1 MKEEKKRMEELINI
15 CTYKEFKAATDRE
28 VLNQAE
34 GFVRLGYLLRKARDT
49 EILRD
54 SGYPTVVAFAEGEY
68 GLTETY
74 VSRYIAINKRYSQDG
89 YSPYLQERF
98 QGYGMAKLA
107 EMLTLSDEVVEA
119 LPPELSK
126 TEIQEVKREIRKEQE
141 ITDLEVMLEETE
153 NGSEEKSS
161 LEKWLQVYI
170 QENKEEWSRAKKQM
184 PGSKGKEREEEKEG
198 EGEEEVKINW
208 VMDFLAPTGIA
219 AKMARIKGEGKFML
233 TIKGKYSPLELLNLR
248 TNEKET
254 YTLTECAEL
263 MESIRMREGE
273 EEKPEQKQEKP
284 EQEQENLVRNSQ
296 KPEQEKETKRKDE
309 ASEAKLAPVQ
319 EMAENEE
326 PPKAKEETQSEKRQT
341 IAEEEKDEGRQ
352 MEVEDYPE
360 FLPEGYTPTA
370 YIKCHDGSEVEE
382 KEWREAKVLIG
393 KMYED
398 TAMENWNLEEVYR
411 KAKKLV
417 IILEKLHK
425 ER

>member
-1 MKEEKKRMEELINI
+1 MEELVNI

-74 VSRYIAINKRYSQDG
+74 VSRYIAINKRYSKDG
-89 YSPYLQERF
+89 YSPYLKERF

-141 ITDLEVMLEETE
+141 ITDLEVMLEEKE
-153 NGSEEKSS
+153 DGNEEKSS

-170 QENKEEWSRAKKQM
+170 QENKEEWSRAKKQV
-184 PGSKGKEREEEKEG
+184 PGSKGKEG
-198 EGEEEVKINW
+198 AAGDEGEEEAKINW

-254 YTLTECAEL
+254 YTLKECAEL

-273 EEKPEQKQEKP
+273 EEKAGQEQEKP
-284 EQEQENLVRNSQ
+284 IQNSQ
-296 KPEQEKETKRKDE
+296 NPKLKKEAERKNE
-309 ASEAKLAPVQ
+309 TLEAKLAPVQ
-319 EMAENEE
+319 EMAAEEE

-382 KEWREAKVLIG
+382 KEWREVKTLIG
-393 KMYED
+393 KLYED
-398 TAMENWNLEEVYR
+398 TAMEHWNLEEVYR

>member
-1 MKEEKKRMEELINI
+1 MEELINI

-170 QENKEEWSRAKKQM
+170 QENKEEWSRAKKQVS
-184 PGSKGKEREEEKEG
+184 GSKGKEREEEKEG
-198 EGEEEVKINW
+198 EEEAKINW

-254 YTLTECAEL
+254 YSLTECAEL

>member
-1 MKEEKKRMEELINI
+1 MKEEKKRMEELVNI

-54 SGYPTVVAFAEGEY
+54 SGYPTVVTFAEGEY

-141 ITDLEVMLEETE
+141 ITDLEVMLEEKE
-153 NGSEEKSS
+153 DGNEEKSS

-170 QENKEEWSRAKKQM
+170 QENKEEWSRAKKQV
-184 PGSKGKEREEEKEG
+184 PGSKGKEGKEG
-198 EGEEEVKINW
+198 AAGDEGEEEAKINW

-273 EEKPEQKQEKP
+273 EEKEAERKE
-284 EQEQENLVRNSQ
+284 EAERRN
-296 KPEQEKETKRKDE
+296 E
-309 ASEAKLAPVQ
+309 ASEEKLAPVQ
-319 EMAENEE
+319 EMAEDEE

-341 IAEEEKDEGRQ
+341 IAEEEKEEGRQ

-360 FLPEGYTPTA
+360 LLPEGYTPTA

-382 KEWREAKVLIG
+382 KEWRQAKTLIG
-393 KMYED
+393 KLYED

-417 IILEKLHK
+417 IILEKLYK

>member
-1 MKEEKKRMEELINI
+1 MEELVNI

-89 YSPYLQERF
+89 YSPYLKERF

-141 ITDLEVMLEETE
+141 ITDLEVMLEEKE
-153 NGSEEKSS
+153 DGSEGKSN

-170 QENKEEWSRAKKQM
+170 QENKEEWNRAKKSM
-184 PGSKGKEREEEKEG
+184 PGSKGKEGEEREE
-198 EGEEEVKINW
+198 EEEVKING

-254 YTLTECAEL
+254 YTLNECAEL
-263 MESIRMREGE
+263 MESIRMQEGE
-273 EEKPEQKQEKP
+273 EEKQKREQEEQKEFQK
-284 EQEQENLVRNSQ
+284 EN
-296 KPEQEKETKRKDE
+296 
-309 ASEAKLAPVQ
+309 LAPVQ
-319 EMAENEE
+319 ETDEREQGAQARERTKNPAPDRVITDKKEKE
-326 PPKAKEETQSEKRQT
+326 PQSEKRQT
-341 IAEEEKDEGRQ
+341 IAEKEKGEGRQ

-360 FLPEGYTPTA
+360 LLPEGYTPTA

-382 KEWREAKVLIG
+382 KEWREAKALID
-393 KMYED
+393 KLYED

-411 KAKKLV
+411 KATKLV
-417 IILEKLHK
+417 FILEKLHK
-425 ER
+425 ES